1 MDAKTSPASRPLRAL
16 TQADITNRLVEA
28 LAKADG
34 LTGAHCIHELWMRGE
49 MALNIERALE
59 RRSDPVHLNDVDAEL
74 RRAKGHP

>member
-16 TQADITNRLVEA
+16 TQADITSRLVEA

-34 LTGAHCIHELWMRGE
+34 LAGAHCIHELWMRGE

-59 RRSDPVHLNDVDAEL
+59 RL
-74 RRAKGHP
+74 